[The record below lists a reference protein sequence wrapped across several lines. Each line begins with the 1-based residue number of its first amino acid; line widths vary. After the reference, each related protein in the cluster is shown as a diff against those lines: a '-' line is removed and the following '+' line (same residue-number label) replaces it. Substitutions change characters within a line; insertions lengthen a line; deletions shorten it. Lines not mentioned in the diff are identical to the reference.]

1 MVLMPTIAKTL
12 RLTITT
18 VVMPMTSEELF
29 QISKLVSIR
38 LYELGDLTVSTE
50 DGATA
55 AISQREIIA
64 LATGITSANVIAS
77 STPPKPIDELT
88 IGDIGNVTQAIVG
101 TFVNMLNQMGLL
113 FPKDAEDGDA
123 ND

>member
-1 MVLMPTIAKTL
+1 
-12 RLTITT
+12 
-18 VVMPMTSEELF
+18 MTNEELY
-29 QISKLVSIR
+29 QIVKLVGINIC
-38 LYELGDLTVSTE
+38 ELGDLTVSTD
-50 DGATA
+50 DGANA
-55 AISQREIIA
+55 IISQREIVA

-77 STPPKPIDELT
+77 LTPPKPIDELT

-101 TFVNMLNQMGLL
+101 TFVNTLNQMGLL

>member
-1 MVLMPTIAKTL
+1 MPTIAKTL

-29 QISKLVSIR
+29 QITKLVGIR

-55 AISQREIIA
+55 IISQREIAA
-64 LATGITSANVIAS
+64 LATGITSANVIVS
-77 STPPKPIDELT
+77 LTPPKPIDELT

-101 TFVNMLNQMGLL
+101 AFINTLNQMGLL

>member
-1 MVLMPTIAKTL
+1 MRAPSITL
-12 RLTITT
+12 QMAMML
-18 VVMPMTSEELF
+18 MTSEELF

-38 LYELGDLTVSTE
+38 LYELGDLTVSTD

-55 AISQREIIA
+55 AISQREIVA

-77 STPPKPIDELT
+77 ITPPKPIDELT

-113 FPKDAEDGDA
+113 FPKDAEDGGA